1 MDTMKK
7 ILAVT
12 TNEDIIKI
20 VQVVCKSYSEYFDD
34 EISTNTADAINFISY
49 ELPEIKVL
57 DFTSTA
63 IDCEKIL
70 HTIDSD
76 PWLHNGGIIAV
87 VSKNRDVQTI
97 EEKKILI

>member
-34 EISTNTADAINFISY
+34 EISTNAADAINFISY

-76 PWLHNGGIIAV
+76 PWLHV
-87 VSKNRDVQTI
+87 MPNRNLD
-97 EEKKILI
+97 